1 MAAKHEQGRSGAI
14 FAKSYE
20 ERPMKRIFGRQ
31 LLRSELWCERLEQL
45 LIRVVFLM
53 ILNFGS
59 KRFKTTNHST
69 RQFEEKTR

>member
-1 MAAKHEQGRSGAI
+1 MATKHKQGRSGAI

-31 LLRSELWCERLEQL
+31 RLRSELWYERPEQL
-45 LIRVVFLM
+45 LIRIIFLM

-59 KRFKTTNHST
+59 KRFKTTNYST